1 MVEENV
7 PEEIED
13 ETGEDNMGEKD
24 VEKENKKKDSEVAK
38 KSRNKRKQMTDVEIV
53 EPTEQMMEADVE
65 IRHEPKKSRKLKEV
79 DGRMTWNDQKA
90 AYLVDC
96 YATIIRRT
104 AAENGIPKGGW
115 ITISEMFQKKFDV
128 SVPPSCFEN
137 YWHQLRKVYRHFT
150 ILLDTSGMGGTAEK
164 GIIAPPRI
172 WNSYLDKLTN
182 IDRNLLLRK
191 IRKDSV
197 DNWTLQFPI
206 YSEMN
211 EILSGKITSD
221 VNVISI
227 SDLRKEICKNEFN
240 ATEDSDI
247 SFTFQSSSEFADSTE
262 SPIRPISGKK
272 YECNKRPRKNSV
284 INQELQSSRD
294 LSERLMAYIDNR
306 STTNKLLIAQA
317 VALVNTYKAELGDDY
332 VPIIFKLR
340 DETLCQCFL
349 SMDNSHHIQFLKS
362 LLEM

>member
-1 MVEENV
+1 
-7 PEEIED
+7 
-13 ETGEDNMGEKD
+13 
-24 VEKENKKKDSEVAK
+24 
-38 KSRNKRKQMTDVEIV
+38 
-53 EPTEQMMEADVE
+53 
-65 IRHEPKKSRKLKEV
+65 
-79 DGRMTWNDQKA
+79 
-90 AYLVDC
+90 
-96 YATIIRRT
+96 
-104 AAENGIPKGGW
+104 
-115 ITISEMFQKKFDV
+115 
-128 SVPPSCFEN
+128 
-137 YWHQLRKVYRHFT
+137 
-150 ILLDTSGMGGTAEK
+150 
-164 GIIAPPRI
+164 
-172 WNSYLDKLTN
+172 
-182 IDRNLLLRK
+182 
-191 IRKDSV
+191 
-197 DNWTLQFPI
+197 
-206 YSEMN
+206 MN

-227 SDLRKEICKNEFN
+227 SDLRKELCKNELN

-272 YECNKRPRKNSV
+272 YECNKRPRKNSI

-306 STTNKLLIAQA
+306 STTNKALIAQA